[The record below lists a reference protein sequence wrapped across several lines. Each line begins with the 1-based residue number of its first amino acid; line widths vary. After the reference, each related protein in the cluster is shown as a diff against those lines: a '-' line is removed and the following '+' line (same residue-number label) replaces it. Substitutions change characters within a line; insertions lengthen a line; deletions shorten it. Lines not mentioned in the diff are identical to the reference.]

1 MTMQKISRR
10 TLVGSGAAAAGA
22 LAVNRSFAGAAPVYL
37 RGNVNRATQADGRQ
51 EVLFYHI
58 FGTPPGGTPA
68 ETPSPMTQLITAFN
82 EQSTTTFIKDQTP
95 GNYTETL
102 QKTQADLAAGN
113 PPDLVTTP
121 WAFLNYAVEGLG
133 IKNIADIVGSEMDS
147 LRGMVSESAWPL
159 VDYDGELK
167 GLPFGLS
174 TPIFYYN
181 ADVFATA
188 GVDPVAA
195 FATWESL
202 VAALPAVS
210 EALGGNPPFALSY
223 NKDWATQTIVQ
234 SNGGRILNV
243 DGTFGF
249 TSDQAKAALQ
259 TIADID
265 AAGYYDRGTSAELRP
280 NFIAGSTAILQMSV
294 ASLGG
299 VNRDATF
306 NFGTSTF
313 PKFGEQ
319 QRIASTGGSFLG
331 VYSNKEERY
340 ESITEF
346 LKFAV
351 GEVGYPIWN
360 QVGYVNVS
368 TQDVPRLEGQDPAYQ
383 QFEEGLERETN
394 WPGSRGLEIQQVWE
408 QTVTR
413 IYANDIEVEAGVA
426 EAFEQA
432 TRLAD

>member
-1 MTMQKISRR
+1 MTKISRR
-10 TLVGSGAAAAGA
+10 MLVGGSAVAAGA
-22 LAVNRSFAGAAPVYL
+22 LAAKSPLASAAPVFL
-37 RGNVNRATQADGRQ
+37 RGNVNRANQADGRN
-51 EVLFYHI
+51 EIVFYHI
-58 FGTPPGGTPA
+58 WGTPPGGTPA
-68 ETPSPMTQLITAFN
+68 ETPSPMSQLIAAFN
-82 EQSTTTFIKDQTP
+82 EQSTTTFVNDQTP

-113 PPDLVTTP
+113 PPDLVSTP
-121 WAFLNYAVEGLG
+121 WSMLNYAVEGLG
-133 IKNIADIVGSEMDS
+133 IRNIADIVGSEMET
-147 LRGMVSESAWPL
+147 LTGMVSESAWPL
-159 VDYDGELK
+159 VDYNGELK

-181 ADVFATA
+181 ADVFETA

-195 FATWESL
+195 FATWDSL
-202 VAALPAVS
+202 AEAMPALS
-210 EALGGNPPFALSY
+210 DALGGTPPFSLSY
-223 NKDWATQTIVQ
+223 NKDWPAQTIVQ
-234 SNGGRILNV
+234 SNGARVLNT

-249 TSDQAKAALQ
+249 TSDEAKAALQ
-259 TIADID
+259 TIADFD
-265 AAGYYDRGTSAELRP
+265 TNGFYDRGTSQELRP

-313 PKFGEQ
+313 PKFGDN

-331 VYSNKEERY
+331 IYSDKEDRY

-346 LKFAV
+346 LKFAI

-360 QVGYVNVS
+360 QIGYVNVS
-368 TQDVPRLEGQDPAYQ
+368 TLEVPRLNGQDPAYQ

-413 IYANDIEVEAGVA
+413 IFANDIDVESGVS
-426 EAFEQA
+426 EALEQA
-432 TRLAD
+432 NRLAD

>member
-1 MTMQKISRR
+1 MAKISRR
-10 TLVGSGAAAAGA
+10 MLVGGSAVAAGT
-22 LAVNRSFAGAAPVYL
+22 LAAKSPLASAAPVFL
-37 RGNVNRATQADGRQ
+37 RGNVNRANQADGRN
-51 EVLFYHI
+51 EIVFYHI
-58 FGTPPGGTPA
+58 WGTPPGGTPA
-68 ETPSPMTQLITAFN
+68 ETPSPMSQLIAAFN
-82 EQSTTTFIKDQTP
+82 EQSTTTFVNDQTP

-113 PPDLVTTP
+113 PPDLVSTP
-121 WAFLNYAVEGLG
+121 WSMLNYAVEGLG
-133 IKNIADIVGSEMDS
+133 IRNIADIVGSEMET
-147 LRGMVSESAWPL
+147 LTGMVSESAWPL
-159 VDYDGELK
+159 VDYNGELK

-181 ADVFATA
+181 ADVFETA

-195 FATWESL
+195 FATWDSL
-202 VAALPAVS
+202 AEAMPALS
-210 EALGGNPPFALSY
+210 DALGGTPPFSLSY
-223 NKDWATQTIVQ
+223 NKDWPAQTIVQ
-234 SNGGRILNV
+234 SNGARVLNT

-249 TSDQAKAALQ
+249 TSDEAKAALQ
-259 TIADID
+259 TIADFD
-265 AAGYYDRGTSAELRP
+265 ANGFYDRGTSQELRP

-313 PKFGEQ
+313 PKFGDN

-331 VYSNKEERY
+331 IYSDKEDRY

-346 LKFAV
+346 LKFAI

-360 QVGYVNVS
+360 QIGYVNVS
-368 TQDVPRLEGQDPAYQ
+368 TLEVPRLNGQDPAYQ

-413 IYANDIEVEAGVA
+413 IFANDIDVESGVS
-426 EAFEQA
+426 EALEQA
-432 TRLAD
+432 NRLAD

>member
-1 MTMQKISRR
+1 MTKISRR
-10 TLVGSGAAAAGA
+10 MLVGGSAVAAGA
-22 LAVNRSFAGAAPVYL
+22 LAAKSPLASAAPVFL
-37 RGNVNRATQADGRQ
+37 RGNVNRANQADGRN
-51 EVLFYHI
+51 EIVFYHI
-58 FGTPPGGTPA
+58 WGTPPGGTLA
-68 ETPSPMTQLITAFN
+68 ETPSPMSQLIAAFN
-82 EQSTTTFIKDQTP
+82 EQSTTTFVNDQTP

-113 PPDLVTTP
+113 PPDLVSTP
-121 WAFLNYAVEGLG
+121 WSMLNYAVEGLG
-133 IKNIADIVGSEMDS
+133 IRNIADIVGSEMET
-147 LRGMVSESAWPL
+147 LTGMVSESAWPL
-159 VDYDGELK
+159 VDYNGELK

-181 ADVFATA
+181 ADVFETA

-195 FATWESL
+195 FATWDSL
-202 VAALPAVS
+202 AEAMPALS
-210 EALGGNPPFALSY
+210 DALGGTPPFSLSY
-223 NKDWATQTIVQ
+223 NKDWPAQTIVQ
-234 SNGGRILNV
+234 SNGARVLNT

-249 TSDQAKAALQ
+249 TSDEAKAALQ
-259 TIADID
+259 TIADFD
-265 AAGYYDRGTSAELRP
+265 TNGFYDRGTSQELRP

-313 PKFGEQ
+313 PKFGDN

-331 VYSNKEERY
+331 IYSDKEDRY

-346 LKFAV
+346 LKFAI

-360 QVGYVNVS
+360 QIGYVNVS
-368 TQDVPRLEGQDPAYQ
+368 TLEVPRLNGQDPAYQ

-408 QTVTR
+408 QMVTR
-413 IYANDIEVEAGVA
+413 IFANDIDVESGVSDA
-426 EAFEQA
+426 LEQA
-432 TRLAD
+432 NRLAD

>member
-1 MTMQKISRR
+1 MAKISRR
-10 TLVGSGAAAAGA
+10 MLAGGSAVAAGA
-22 LAVNRSFAGAAPVYL
+22 LAAKSPLASAAPVFL
-37 RGNVNRATQADGRQ
+37 RGNVNRANQADGRN
-51 EVLFYHI
+51 EIVFYHI
-58 FGTPPGGTPA
+58 WGTPPGGTLA
-68 ETPSPMTQLITAFN
+68 ETPSPMSQLIAAFN
-82 EQSTTTFIKDQTP
+82 EQSTTTFVNDQTP

-113 PPDLVTTP
+113 PPDLVSTP
-121 WAFLNYAVEGLG
+121 WSMLNYAVEGLG
-133 IKNIADIVGSEMDS
+133 IRNIADIVGSEMET
-147 LRGMVSESAWPL
+147 LTGMVSESAWPL
-159 VDYDGELK
+159 VDYNGELK

-181 ADVFATA
+181 ADVFETA

-195 FATWESL
+195 FATWDSL
-202 VAALPAVS
+202 AEAMPALS
-210 EALGGNPPFALSY
+210 DALGGTPPFSLSY
-223 NKDWATQTIVQ
+223 NKDWPAQTIIQ
-234 SNGGRILNV
+234 SNGARVLNT

-249 TSDQAKAALQ
+249 TSDEAKAALQ
-259 TIADID
+259 TIADFD
-265 AAGYYDRGTSAELRP
+265 ANGFYDRGTAQELRP

-313 PKFGEQ
+313 PKFGDN

-331 VYSNKEERY
+331 IYSDKEDRY

-346 LKFAV
+346 LKFAI

-360 QVGYVNVS
+360 QIGYVNVS
-368 TQDVPRLEGQDPAYQ
+368 TLEVPRLNGQDPAYQ

-413 IYANDIEVEAGVA
+413 IFANDIDVESGVS
-426 EAFEQA
+426 EALEQA
-432 TRLAD
+432 NRLAD

>member
-1 MTMQKISRR
+1 MAKISRR
-10 TLVGSGAAAAGA
+10 MLVGGSAVAAGA
-22 LAVNRSFAGAAPVYL
+22 LAAKSSLASAAPVFL
-37 RGNVNRATQADGRQ
+37 RGNVNRANQADGRN
-51 EVLFYHI
+51 EIVFYHI
-58 FGTPPGGTPA
+58 WGTPPGGTPA
-68 ETPSPMTQLITAFN
+68 ETPSPMSQLIAAFN
-82 EQSTTTFIKDQTP
+82 EQSTTTFVNDQTP

-113 PPDLVTTP
+113 PPDLVSTP
-121 WAFLNYAVEGLG
+121 WSMLNYAVEGLG
-133 IKNIADIVGSEMDS
+133 IRNIADIVGSEMET
-147 LRGMVSESAWPL
+147 LTGMVSESAWPL
-159 VDYDGELK
+159 VDYNGELK

-181 ADVFATA
+181 ADVFETA

-195 FATWESL
+195 FATWDSL
-202 VAALPAVS
+202 AEAIPALS
-210 EALGGNPPFALSY
+210 DALGGTPPFSLSY
-223 NKDWATQTIVQ
+223 NKDWPAQTIVQ
-234 SNGGRILNV
+234 SNGARVLNT

-249 TSDQAKAALQ
+249 TSDEAKAALQ
-259 TIADID
+259 TIADFD
-265 AAGYYDRGTSAELRP
+265 ANGFYDRGTSQELRP

-313 PKFGEQ
+313 PKFGDN

-331 VYSNKEERY
+331 IYSDKEDRY

-346 LKFAV
+346 LKFAI

-360 QVGYVNVS
+360 QIGYVNVS
-368 TQDVPRLEGQDPAYQ
+368 TLEVPRLNGQDPAYQ

-408 QTVTR
+408 QMVTR
-413 IYANDIEVEAGVA
+413 IFANDIDVESGVS
-426 EAFEQA
+426 EALEQA
-432 TRLAD
+432 NRLAD

>member
-1 MTMQKISRR
+1 MAKISRR
-10 TLVGSGAAAAGA
+10 MLVGGSAVAAGA
-22 LAVNRSFAGAAPVYL
+22 LAAKSPLASAAPVFL
-37 RGNVNRATQADGRQ
+37 RGNVNRANQADGRN
-51 EVLFYHI
+51 EIVFYHI
-58 FGTPPGGTPA
+58 WGTPPGGTPA
-68 ETPSPMTQLITAFN
+68 ETPSPMSQLIAAFN
-82 EQSTTTFIKDQTP
+82 EQSTTTFVNDQTP

-113 PPDLVTTP
+113 PPDLVSTP
-121 WAFLNYAVEGLG
+121 WSMLNYAVEGLG
-133 IKNIADIVGSEMDS
+133 IRNIADIVGSEMET
-147 LRGMVSESAWPL
+147 LTGMVSESAWPL
-159 VDYDGELK
+159 VDYNGELK

-181 ADVFATA
+181 ADVFETA

-195 FATWESL
+195 FATWDSL
-202 VAALPAVS
+202 AEAMPALS
-210 EALGGNPPFALSY
+210 DALGGTPPFSLSY
-223 NKDWATQTIVQ
+223 NKDWPAQTIVQ
-234 SNGGRILNV
+234 SNGARVLNT

-249 TSDQAKAALQ
+249 TSDEAKAALQ
-259 TIADID
+259 TIADFD
-265 AAGYYDRGTSAELRP
+265 TNGFYDRGTSQELRP

-313 PKFGEQ
+313 PKFGDN

-331 VYSNKEERY
+331 IYSDKEDRY

-346 LKFAV
+346 LKFAI

-360 QVGYVNVS
+360 QIGYVNVS
-368 TQDVPRLEGQDPAYQ
+368 TLEVPRLNGQDPAYQ

-408 QTVTR
+408 QMVTR
-413 IYANDIEVEAGVA
+413 IFANDIDVESGVSDA
-426 EAFEQA
+426 LEQA
-432 TRLAD
+432 NRLAD

>member
-1 MTMQKISRR
+1 MAKISRR
-10 TLVGSGAAAAGA
+10 MLAGGSAVAAGA
-22 LAVNRSFAGAAPVYL
+22 LAAKSPLASAAPVFL
-37 RGNVNRATQADGRQ
+37 RGNVNRANQADGRN
-51 EVLFYHI
+51 EIVFYHI
-58 FGTPPGGTPA
+58 WGTPPGGTLA
-68 ETPSPMTQLITAFN
+68 ETPSPMSQLIAAFN
-82 EQSTTTFIKDQTP
+82 EQSTTTFVNDQTP

-113 PPDLVTTP
+113 PPDLVSTP
-121 WAFLNYAVEGLG
+121 WSMLNYAVEGLG
-133 IKNIADIVGSEMDS
+133 IRNIADIVGSEMET
-147 LRGMVSESAWPL
+147 LTGMVSESAWPL
-159 VDYDGELK
+159 VDYNGELK

-181 ADVFATA
+181 ADVFETA

-195 FATWESL
+195 FATWDSL
-202 VAALPAVS
+202 AEAMPALS
-210 EALGGNPPFALSY
+210 DALGGTPPFSLSY
-223 NKDWATQTIVQ
+223 NKDWPAQTIVQ
-234 SNGGRILNV
+234 SNGARVLNT

-249 TSDQAKAALQ
+249 TSDEAKAALQ
-259 TIADID
+259 TIADFD
-265 AAGYYDRGTSAELRP
+265 ANGFYDRGTSQELRP

-313 PKFGEQ
+313 PKFGDN

-331 VYSNKEERY
+331 IYSDKEDRY

-346 LKFAV
+346 LKFAI

-360 QVGYVNVS
+360 QIGYVNVS
-368 TQDVPRLEGQDPAYQ
+368 TLEVPRLNGQDPAYQ

-413 IYANDIEVEAGVA
+413 IFANDIDVESGVS
-426 EAFEQA
+426 EALEQA
-432 TRLAD
+432 NRLAD

>member
-1 MTMQKISRR
+1 MAKISRR
-10 TLVGSGAAAAGA
+10 MLAGGSAVAAGA
-22 LAVNRSFAGAAPVYL
+22 LAAKSPLASAAPVFL
-37 RGNVNRATQADGRQ
+37 RGNVNRANQADGRN
-51 EVLFYHI
+51 EIVFYHI
-58 FGTPPGGTPA
+58 WGTPPGGTLA
-68 ETPSPMTQLITAFN
+68 ETPSPMSQLIAAFN
-82 EQSTTTFIKDQTP
+82 EQSTTTFVNDQTP

-113 PPDLVTTP
+113 PPDLVSTP
-121 WAFLNYAVEGLG
+121 WSMLNYAVEGLG
-133 IKNIADIVGSEMDS
+133 IRNIADIVGSEMET
-147 LRGMVSESAWPL
+147 LTGMVSESAWPL
-159 VDYDGELK
+159 VDYNGELK

-181 ADVFATA
+181 ADVFETA

-195 FATWESL
+195 FATWDSL
-202 VAALPAVS
+202 AEAMPALS
-210 EALGGNPPFALSY
+210 DALGGTPPFSLSY
-223 NKDWATQTIVQ
+223 NKDWPAQTIVQ
-234 SNGGRILNV
+234 SNGARVLNT

-249 TSDQAKAALQ
+249 TSDEAKAALQ
-259 TIADID
+259 TIADFD
-265 AAGYYDRGTSAELRP
+265 TNGFYDRGTSQELRP

-313 PKFGEQ
+313 PKFGDN

-331 VYSNKEERY
+331 IYSDKEDRY

-346 LKFAV
+346 LKFAI

-360 QVGYVNVS
+360 QIGYVNVS
-368 TQDVPRLEGQDPAYQ
+368 TLEVPRLNGQDPAYQ

-408 QTVTR
+408 QMVTR
-413 IYANDIEVEAGVA
+413 IFANDIDVESGVS
-426 EAFEQA
+426 EALEQA
-432 TRLAD
+432 NRLAD

>member
-1 MTMQKISRR
+1 MAKISRR
-10 TLVGSGAAAAGA
+10 MLVGGSAVAAGA
-22 LAVNRSFAGAAPVYL
+22 LAAKSPLASAAPVFL
-37 RGNVNRATQADGRQ
+37 RGNVNRANQADGRN
-51 EVLFYHI
+51 EIVFYHI
-58 FGTPPGGTPA
+58 WGTPPGGTPA
-68 ETPSPMTQLITAFN
+68 ETPSPMSQLIAAFN
-82 EQSTTTFIKDQTP
+82 EQSTTTFVNDQTP

-113 PPDLVTTP
+113 PPDLVSTP
-121 WAFLNYAVEGLG
+121 WSMLNYAVEGLG
-133 IKNIADIVGSEMDS
+133 IRNIADIVGSEMET
-147 LRGMVSESAWPL
+147 LTGMVSESAWPL
-159 VDYDGELK
+159 VDYNGELK

-181 ADVFATA
+181 ADVFETA

-195 FATWESL
+195 FATWDSL
-202 VAALPAVS
+202 AEAMPALS
-210 EALGGNPPFALSY
+210 DALGGTPPFSLSY
-223 NKDWATQTIVQ
+223 NKDWPAQTIVQ
-234 SNGGRILNV
+234 SNGARVLNT

-249 TSDQAKAALQ
+249 TSDEAKAALQ
-259 TIADID
+259 TIADFD
-265 AAGYYDRGTSAELRP
+265 ANGFYDRGTSQELRP

-313 PKFGEQ
+313 PKFGDN

-331 VYSNKEERY
+331 IYSDKEDRY

-346 LKFAV
+346 LKFAI

-360 QVGYVNVS
+360 QIGYVNVS
-368 TQDVPRLEGQDPAYQ
+368 TLEVPRLNGQDPAYQ

-408 QTVTR
+408 QMVTR
-413 IYANDIEVEAGVA
+413 IFANDIDVESGVSDA
-426 EAFEQA
+426 LEQA
-432 TRLAD
+432 NRLAD

>member
-1 MTMQKISRR
+1 MTKISRR
-10 TLVGSGAAAAGA
+10 MLVGGSAVAAGA
-22 LAVNRSFAGAAPVYL
+22 LAAKSPLASAAPVFL
-37 RGNVNRATQADGRQ
+37 RGNVNRANQADGRN
-51 EVLFYHI
+51 EIVFYHI
-58 FGTPPGGTPA
+58 WGTPPGGTPA
-68 ETPSPMTQLITAFN
+68 ETPSPMSQLIAAFN
-82 EQSTTTFIKDQTP
+82 EQSTTTFVNDQTP

-113 PPDLVTTP
+113 PPDLVSTP
-121 WAFLNYAVEGLG
+121 WSMLNYAVEGLG
-133 IKNIADIVGSEMDS
+133 IRNIADIVGSEMDTIK
-147 LRGMVSESAWPL
+147 GMVAESAWPL
-159 VDYDGELK
+159 VDYNGELK

-181 ADVFATA
+181 ADVFETA

-195 FATWESL
+195 FATWDSL
-202 VAALPAVS
+202 AEAMPALS
-210 EALGGNPPFALSY
+210 DALGGTPPFSLSY
-223 NKDWATQTIVQ
+223 NKDWPAQTIVQ
-234 SNGGRILNV
+234 SNGARVLNT

-249 TSDQAKAALQ
+249 TSDEAKAALQ
-259 TIADID
+259 TIADFD
-265 AAGYYDRGTSAELRP
+265 ANGFYDRGTSQELRP

-313 PKFGEQ
+313 PKFGDN

-331 VYSNKEERY
+331 IYSDKEDRY

-346 LKFAV
+346 LKFAI

-360 QVGYVNVS
+360 QIGYVNVS
-368 TQDVPRLEGQDPAYQ
+368 TLEVPRLNGQDPAYQ

-408 QTVTR
+408 QMVTR
-413 IYANDIEVEAGVA
+413 IFANDIDVESGVS
-426 EAFEQA
+426 EALEQA
-432 TRLAD
+432 NRLAD

>member
-1 MTMQKISRR
+1 MAKISRR
-10 TLVGSGAAAAGA
+10 MLVGGSAVAAGA
-22 LAVNRSFAGAAPVYL
+22 LAAKSSLASAAPVFL
-37 RGNVNRATQADGRQ
+37 RGNVNRANQADGRN
-51 EVLFYHI
+51 EIVFYHI
-58 FGTPPGGTPA
+58 WGTPPGGTPA
-68 ETPSPMTQLITAFN
+68 ETPSPMSQLIAAFN
-82 EQSTTTFIKDQTP
+82 EQSTTTFVNDQTP

-113 PPDLVTTP
+113 PPDLVSTP
-121 WAFLNYAVEGLG
+121 WSMLNYAVEGLG
-133 IKNIADIVGSEMDS
+133 IRNIADTVGSEMDTIK
-147 LRGMVSESAWPL
+147 GMVSESAWPL
-159 VDYDGELK
+159 VDYNGELK

-181 ADVFATA
+181 ADVFETA

-195 FATWESL
+195 FATWDSL
-202 VAALPAVS
+202 AEAMPALS
-210 EALGGNPPFALSY
+210 EALGGTPPFSLSY
-223 NKDWATQTIVQ
+223 NKDWPAQTIIQ
-234 SNGGRILNV
+234 SNGARVLNT

-249 TSDQAKAALQ
+249 TSDEAKAALQ
-259 TIADID
+259 TIADFD
-265 AAGYYDRGTSAELRP
+265 TNGFYDRGTSQELRP

-313 PKFGEQ
+313 PKFGDK

-331 VYSNKEERY
+331 IYSDKEDRY

-346 LKFAV
+346 LKFAI

-360 QVGYVNVS
+360 QIGYVNVS
-368 TQDVPRLEGQDPAYQ
+368 TLEVPRLNGQDPAYQ

-408 QTVTR
+408 QMVTR
-413 IYANDIEVEAGVA
+413 IFANDIDVESGVSDA
-426 EAFEQA
+426 LEQA
-432 TRLAD
+432 NRLAD